1 MKQFL
6 IVVLFL
12 SAFQINAQNKVKYS
26 EVAQDLLQN
35 IMAKKSY
42 EKQVNL
48 LAESTL
54 EDLVSELD
62 TDTKKLAFWLNIY
75 NSFIQISLTEN
86 PKEYEDRGAFFK
98 KERVKIAGETLSFD
112 DIESC
117 VGMLLRC
124 DLLVCF
130 PLRARLCVHV
140 LVFCLVLSLEP
151 VVVVCCSLVPSILSP
166 HNCLFLLSAFT
177 GNVV

>member
-12 SAFQINAQNKVKYS
+12 SAFQINAQNKVNYS

-54 EDLVSELD
+54 EDLVG
-62 TDTKKLAFWLNIY
+62 Y
-75 NSFIQISLTEN
+75 
-86 PKEYEDRGAFFK
+86 R
-98 KERVKIAGETLSFD
+98 
-112 DIESC
+112 
-117 VGMLLRC
+117 
-124 DLLVCF
+124 
-130 PLRARLCVHV
+130 H
-140 LVFCLVLSLEP
+140 
-151 VVVVCCSLVPSILSP
+151 
-166 HNCLFLLSAFT
+166 
-177 GNVV
+177 

>member
-6 IVVLFL
+6 LVVLFL
-12 SAFQINAQNKVKYS
+12 SAFQINAQNKVNYS

-54 EDLVSELD
+54 EDLVSELN

-98 KERVKIAGETLSFD
+98 KEE
-112 DIESC
+112 
-117 VGMLLRC
+117 
-124 DLLVCF
+124 
-130 PLRARLCVHV
+130 
-140 LVFCLVLSLEP
+140 
-151 VVVVCCSLVPSILSP
+151 
-166 HNCLFLLSAFT
+166 
-177 GNVV
+177 